1 MASNFQIKLS
11 LIVFSAV
18 FASATTVI
26 ASDDDAARRA
36 EEQARIKAVED
47 TVLANE
53 EEFGQ
58 ALSDF
63 VTAQMG
69 TDSSFI
75 EGREA
80 EFGRAVGNIL
90 RTYQFTGS
98 YEHQANDALV
108 KSEVSWIEFAY
119 EYDML
124 DEALE
129 SDLESKRILF
139 SRGKKKIA
147 ETGDLEIALNF
158 LTLSPCFR
166 DLTVAEGFTRVPGQI
181 SYVSPYGRSLSS
193 DTLKDTRT
201 ITEQKIH
208 ELWTMPRI
216 KAYGDL
222 LGVEFQI
229 SEWDD
234 EERLIVISVMPT
246 TS

>member
-1 MASNFQIKLS
+1 MASNFQIKLG
-11 LIVFSAV
+11 LIAVSAV
-18 FASATTVI
+18 FASATAVI
-26 ASDDDAARRA
+26 ASDDHEARRA

-47 TVLANE
+47 TVLAKE
-53 EEFGQ
+53 DEFGQ
-58 ALSDF
+58 ALSDL
-63 VTAQMG
+63 VTEQMG
-69 TDSSFI
+69 TDASFI

-90 RTYQFTGS
+90 RTYQFPGS
-98 YEHQANDALV
+98 YEHQANDGLV

-129 SDLESKRILF
+129 SDLESMRILF
-139 SRGKKKIA
+139 SRGKKKIE
-147 ETGDLEIALNF
+147 ETGNLEIALNF

-166 DLTVAEGFTRVPGQI
+166 DLTVAEGFTRVPGQV

-193 DTLKDTRT
+193 GTLKDTRK
-201 ITEQKIH
+201 ITEQQIH

-216 KAYGDL
+216 NAYGEL

-234 EERLIVISVMPT
+234 EERLIVISVTPI
-246 TS
+246 S

>member
-1 MASNFQIKLS
+1 MPSNFQIKLG
-11 LIVFSAV
+11 LIAVSAV
-18 FASATTVI
+18 FASATAVI
-26 ASDDDAARRA
+26 ASDDHEARRA

-53 EEFGQ
+53 DEFGR

-63 VTAQMG
+63 VTEQMG
-69 TDSSFI
+69 TEGSFV

-129 SDLESKRILF
+129 SDLESMRILF

-147 ETGDLEIALNF
+147 ETGNLEIAINF

-181 SYVSPYGRSLSS
+181 SYVSPYGRSLGSG
-193 DTLKDTRT
+193 TLKDTRK
-201 ITEQKIH
+201 ITERQIH

-216 KAYGDL
+216 SAYGEL

-234 EERLIVISVMPT
+234 EERLIVISVMPI
-246 TS
+246 S